1 MTTAVAVTEAED
13 VDVVATAPAV
23 AGDALRYSTVWEDV
37 RILRR
42 ALQVAPGDRVLSIAA
57 AGDNAIALLLDDP
70 RDVVAVDLSPTQLAL
85 CALKV
90 AALRHLDH
98 ATRCRFLGY
107 DQRDDHDDALA
118 ARAFRAS
125 VWARLRAVVDPA
137 TRAVWDARADDLAR
151 GVVHRGRLE
160 RWFRR
165 FSHGVLPLVQRRSTL
180 RALRDAP
187 TLEAQRAVFRERFDH
202 VGWRLLCRV
211 FFSRA
216 LMGRGRD
223 PAFLRHVDDADGS
236 GVGETMRRR
245 ATRALTHHRLEDAL
259 LPAWLLDGG
268 PTMTTLPLW
277 ARPEHEATLRERL
290 GRLRFVQGD
299 LRQVAAREGRRAPFA
314 AMNLSD
320 VFEYMSVDDARA
332 TWATL
337 AAASTSNARLAWWE
351 LLLRRR
357 PDDRDALVSD
367 APLRALAETLHH
379 DDGGFFYGGFVIARP
394 RPA

>member
-1 MTTAVAVTEAED
+1 MMSTTMPPHAIDDVA
-13 VDVVATAPAV
+13 ATAPAV

-37 RILRR
+37 RVLRQ
-42 ALQVAPGDRVLSIAA
+42 ALAVAPGDRVLSIAA
-57 AGDNAIALLLDDP
+57 AGDNALALLLDDP
-70 RDVVAVDLSPTQLAL
+70 REVVAVDLSPTQLAL

-90 AALRHLDH
+90 ATLTHLDH

-107 DQRDDHDDALA
+107 DRRDDDVDSHA
-118 ARAFRAS
+118 ARAARLAI
-125 VWARLRAVVDPA
+125 WARLRDHVDPA
-137 TRAVWDARADDLAR
+137 TRAVWDARGDDLAH

-180 RALRDAP
+180 RALRQAP
-187 TLEAQRAVFRERFDH
+187 TVEAQRAVFHERFDH
-202 VGWRLLCRV
+202 AGWRLLCRV

-216 LMGRGRD
+216 LMRRGRD
-223 PAFLRHVDDADGS
+223 PAFLRHVDDHD
-236 GVGETMRRR
+236 VGETMRRR
-245 ATRALTHHRLEDAL
+245 ATRALTQQHLEDAL

-268 PTMTTLPLW
+268 PSMTTLPLW
-277 ARPEHEATLRERL
+277 ARPEHEATLRARVS
-290 GRLRFVQGD
+290 RLRLVQGD
-299 LRQVAAREGRRAPFA
+299 LRRVAAAEGGRGAFA

-337 AAASTSNARLAWWE
+337 AQASTPGARLAWWE

-357 PDDRDALVSD
+357 PQDGDALVVDD
-367 APLRALAETLHH
+367 ALRELADTLHAQ
-379 DDGGFFYGGFVIARP
+379 DGGFFYGGFVVATP

>member
-1 MTTAVAVTEAED
+1 MTSTTMPRTD
-13 VDVVATAPAV
+13 LDHVDAIAATAPAV

-37 RILRR
+37 RVLRQ
-42 ALQVAPGDRVLSIAA
+42 ALAIAPGDRVLSIAA

-70 RDVVAVDLSPTQLAL
+70 GEVVAVDLSPTQLAL
-85 CALKV
+85 CELKV

-107 DQRDDHDDALA
+107 DQRGDDVG
-118 ARAFRAS
+118 ARAFRLAT
-125 VWARLRAVVDPA
+125 WARLRRDVDVA
-137 TRAVWDARADDLAR
+137 TRAVWDARADDIAG

-180 RALRDAP
+180 RALRQAP
-187 TLEAQRAVFRERFDH
+187 DLEAQRAVFHERFDH
-202 VGWRLLCRV
+202 AGWRLLCRV

-216 LMGRGRD
+216 LMRRGRD
-223 PAFLRHVDDADGS
+223 PAFLRHVDDAD
-236 GVGETMRRR
+236 VGETMRRR
-245 ATRALTHHRLEDAL
+245 ATRALTDQHLADAL

-268 PTMTTLPLW
+268 PTMATLPLW
-277 ARPEHEATLRERL
+277 ARPEHEATLRARL
-290 GRLRFVQGD
+290 DRLRFVQGD
-299 LRQVAAREGRRAPFA
+299 LRQVAAREGRCAPFS

-332 TWATL
+332 TWQTL
-337 AAASTSNARLAWWE
+337 AAASTTHARLAWWE

-357 PDDRDALVSD
+357 PVEGDALVVDD
-367 APLRALAETLHH
+367 ALRSLAETLHAQ
-379 DDGGFFYGGFVIARP
+379 DGGFFYGGFVVATP